1 MSTSA
6 PTTSA
11 GDNNRGYGPY
21 PSYNLTLENLMSFLN
36 FVLMCNAGI
45 PMVLSVMFAMSGLW
59 VFALAF
65 FALSCVGD
73 VIWFKYLME
82 NDE

>member
-1 MSTSA
+1 M
-6 PTTSA
+6 
-11 GDNNRGYGPY
+11 R
-21 PSYNLTLENLMSFLN
+21 FLN

-45 PMVLSVMFAMSGLW
+45 PMILSVMFAMSGLW